1 MQRAHMR
8 EAKSVQFC
16 SVTQLCLT
24 LSESMDHKVG
34 DKKSRGGSRA
44 KAKERM
50 WKAPTQ
56 GNYEQICV
64 SSHERQHQRSRCK
77 GVVRSE

>member
-1 MQRAHMR
+1 MQTAGVR
-8 EAKSVQFC
+8 EGKSVQFC
-16 SVTQLCLT
+16 SVTQLCPT
-24 LSESMDHKVG
+24 LSEPMDHKVG

-44 KAKERM
+44 KARERM
-50 WKAPTQ
+50 QKAPTQ

-64 SSHERQHQRSRCK
+64 SSHKRQHQRSRCK